1 MGPFATPRR
10 RPRTS
15 FTAGYMGMGGPQ
27 KEDDGKDGSPPN
39 EMAEA
44 AAGWARYAAWT
55 SSRAMQAAKDAAEL
69 SNKSMASAKQAQEK
83 IAKLMGNPELAKEQ
97 VKQLGFGLEIG
108 PGLLSVASGVC
119 AS

>member
-1 MGPFATPRR
+1 
-10 RPRTS
+10 
-15 FTAGYMGMGGPQ
+15 MGGPQ
-27 KEDDGKDGSPPN
+27 KEEDGKDGAPPN

-44 AAGWARYAAWT
+44 AAGWARYAAMT

-83 IAKLMGNPELAKEQ
+83 IAKLMGNPELARGIRSMES
-97 VKQLGFGLEIG
+97 GFGLEIG

-119 AS
+119 ASTPLARDLKVR